1 VRVRYK
7 KRFLKELAKLPG
19 RTREEVERF
28 VFETL
33 PAAESL
39 ERIGTVER
47 IQGHKGFYKVRF
59 GAYRLG
65 LRAEGAGF
73 LEVMVV
79 AHRREIYRLFP

>member
-1 VRVRYK
+1 MRVRYK

-28 VFETL
+28 VFDTL

-47 IQGHKGFYKVRF
+47 MQGHRGFYKVRF

-65 LRAEGAGF
+65 LRAAGADS
-73 LEVMVV
+73 LEVMVI